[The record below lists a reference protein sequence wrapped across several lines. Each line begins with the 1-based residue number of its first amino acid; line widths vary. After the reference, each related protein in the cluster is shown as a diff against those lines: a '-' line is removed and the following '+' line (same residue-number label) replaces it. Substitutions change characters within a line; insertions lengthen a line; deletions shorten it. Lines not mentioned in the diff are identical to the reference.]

1 VRIDPQ
7 NQVINKIQELTK
19 KDFPESQI
27 RIAEN
32 GIITYL
38 AQ

>member
-1 VRIDPQ
+1 MIYPK
-7 NQVINKIQELTK
+7 NQVINIIQELTK

-27 RIAEN
+27 RIDDN
-32 GIITYL
+32 GLITYL